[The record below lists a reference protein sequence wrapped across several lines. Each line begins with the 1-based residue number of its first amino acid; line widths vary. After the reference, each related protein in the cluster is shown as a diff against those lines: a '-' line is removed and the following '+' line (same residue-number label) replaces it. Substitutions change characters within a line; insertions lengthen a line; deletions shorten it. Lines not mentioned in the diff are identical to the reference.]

1 MEQTWLNTNINLS
14 IKAMSEIFQYA
25 FMQRALFA
33 GIIVG
38 ISCSILSNFVVLRKM
53 SFYGD
58 AVAHASLAGV
68 GLGLLFGVDPFISM
82 ILFSVL
88 GGLFILFMRGRTKM
102 DFDTLIGIYFSGAV
116 ALGVLIIGLLKG
128 VRVDLMQFLF
138 GDILGVSSSD
148 LIISV
153 VLAVFVF
160 SLILYKSRDFI
171 RIAFNEDLAYVSGVN
186 IKRTEVVFI
195 VLVSLVVAVTIKI
208 VGVVL
213 TVALLILPAAIAK
226 NVSSNLKQLF
236 SWSIFFGLFSTIV
249 GIIGSYYFNTATGP
263 SIVTTAVVLFLFTS
277 LFKR

>member
-1 MEQTWLNTNINLS
+1 
-14 IKAMSEIFQYA
+14 MSEIFQYA